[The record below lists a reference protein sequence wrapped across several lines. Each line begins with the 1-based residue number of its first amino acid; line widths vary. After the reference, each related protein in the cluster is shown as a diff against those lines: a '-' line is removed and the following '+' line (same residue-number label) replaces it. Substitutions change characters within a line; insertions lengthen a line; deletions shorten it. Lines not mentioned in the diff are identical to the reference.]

1 MSFILLKQV
10 LESVLKEHK
19 LASDIDAYKVF
30 SCWGEIAGPI
40 VANHCRPVRL
50 NGDILYVEVDDP
62 IWLSQLRYMK
72 RDILHKIDKRTKPGT
87 FKDLKL
93 FLK

>member
-1 MSFILLKQV
+1 MPFVSLKQV
-10 LESVLKEHK
+10 LASVLKECK
-19 LASDIDAYKVF
+19 LTADIDAYKVF
-30 SCWGEIAGPI
+30 SFWEEIAGPA
-40 VANHCRPVRL
+40 VASHCRPVRL
-50 NGDILYVEVDDP
+50 DGEILYVEVDDP

-72 RDILHKIDKRTKPGT
+72 RDILQKIEKRTKPGV

>member
-1 MSFILLKQV
+1 MSFTSLKQV

-19 LASDIDAYKVF
+19 LTSDIDAYQIF
-30 SCWGEIAGPI
+30 SVWAEIAGPT
-40 VANHCRPVRL
+40 VANHSRPIRL

-62 IWLSQLRYMK
+62 IWLSQMRYMK
-72 RDILHKIDKRTKPGT
+72 EEILRKIETQIKPGM
-87 FKDLKL
+87 FKELKL